1 MEFHRIEELPRY
13 RDIGLEMSWGMPV
26 SISPALT
33 KAAMAR
39 AHLLRSQAAHRIFG
53 ALARK
58 AIGVLGRATLRRA
71 ERGGD

>member
-13 RDIGLEMSWGMPV
+13 RDIGIEMSWGTPV

-33 KAAMAR
+33 KEAMAR
-39 AHLLRSQAAHRIFG
+39 AHLLRSQAAYRIFG
-53 ALARK
+53 ALARR
-58 AIGVLGRATLRRA
+58 AIDALVRARLRRA